1 MQISQKTYFPCV
13 WKITP
18 TYEKH
23 SFCVEKKKIGVHP
36 QVEKAIKFAVDYINH

>member
-1 MQISQKTYFPCV
+1 MQINPKTYFPWV

-23 SFCVEKKKIGVHP
+23 TLCVKKKNLVYTHS
-36 QVEKAIKFAVDYINH
+36 VEKAIKFAVDYLHS